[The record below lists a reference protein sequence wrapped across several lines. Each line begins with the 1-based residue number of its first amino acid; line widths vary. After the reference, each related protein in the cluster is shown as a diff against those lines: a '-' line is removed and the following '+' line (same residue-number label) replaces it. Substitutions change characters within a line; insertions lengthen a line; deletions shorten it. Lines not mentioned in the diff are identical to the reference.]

1 MSSWSIDAKPAH
13 VHWTDAQWQ
22 AISLKGGN
30 ILVAAAAGSGK
41 TAVLVERI
49 VRRIM
54 DPLDPAEIDRLLI
67 VTFTKAAAAEMKER
81 IGERIEEQLQT
92 NPSLYLQRQRQLLNR
107 ANISTLH
114 SFCQELI
121 RNYYY
126 DIDVDPKVR
135 IANDTER
142 ELLKEEVLEDVLE
155 RYYSQPVENAESF
168 FELVEAYSNDRSDDG
183 FRSLV
188 FEMYTRSRA
197 HPEPNVWLE
206 SLVTMY
212 NDAYT
217 HPEETI
223 WGTHLLRAIKEKV
236 HAAKNALAKALE
248 LALEHN
254 YEYFQSKLHAVQVMD
269 EYERWDSIREA
280 VEQFTWGRMPA
291 KPRNQDIDEDTLER
305 AKAYRDQSKKL
316 LEDVAE
322 LLKPDPTSYLEVIE
336 AMKPRIVQLVEIVQA
351 FSEHYRAMKREK
363 TLIDFDDLEHFALE
377 ILSSESIRKPSEAAL
392 FYQGHF
398 EEVLTDEYQDTN
410 QVQEAIL
417 ELLSNGRNRFM
428 VGDVKQSI
436 YRFRLAEPALFIHKH
451 ETYAKIDDLNVES
464 ASTEGIKIDLS
475 SNFRSRRTVLD
486 GVNYLFEQTMD
497 KEVGDVTYDESQSL
511 QYGNIH
517 YDDQAS
523 DYDPEV
529 YVVEAPSDANDE
541 ETLTKVEQEAQLVAN
556 KIQRLIHEAYPV
568 FDKQTKATRPVEY
581 RDFAILMRSLPSA
594 PIYLDVFKRAGIP
607 VYSDRDEGYFRRVEV
622 QVMLSLLRVIDNPYQ
637 DIPLASVLR
646 SPIVGL
652 REHELAE
659 IRLQAVGQPFFLK
672 RLRQ

>member
-1 MSSWSIDAKPAH
+1 
-13 VHWTDAQWQ
+13 
-22 AISLKGGN
+22 
-30 ILVAAAAGSGK
+30 
-41 TAVLVERI
+41 
-49 VRRIM
+49 
-54 DPLDPAEIDRLLI
+54 
-67 VTFTKAAAAEMKER
+67 
-81 IGERIEEQLQT
+81 
-92 NPSLYLQRQRQLLNR
+92 
-107 ANISTLH
+107 
-114 SFCQELI
+114 
-121 RNYYY
+121 
-126 DIDVDPKVR
+126 
-135 IANDTER
+135 
-142 ELLKEEVLEDVLE
+142 
-155 RYYSQPVENAESF
+155 
-168 FELVEAYSNDRSDDG
+168 
-183 FRSLV
+183 
-188 FEMYTRSRA
+188 
-197 HPEPNVWLE
+197 
-206 SLVTMY
+206 
-212 NDAYT
+212 
-217 HPEETI
+217 
-223 WGTHLLRAIKEKV
+223 
-236 HAAKNALAKALE
+236 
-248 LALEHN
+248 
-254 YEYFQSKLHAVQVMD
+254 
-269 EYERWDSIREA
+269 
-280 VEQFTWGRMPA
+280 
-291 KPRNQDIDEDTLER
+291 
-305 AKAYRDQSKKL
+305 
-316 LEDVAE
+316 
-322 LLKPDPTSYLEVIE
+322 
-336 AMKPRIVQLVEIVQA
+336 
-351 FSEHYRAMKREK
+351 
-363 TLIDFDDLEHFALE
+363 
-377 ILSSESIRKPSEAAL
+377 
-392 FYQGHF
+392 
-398 EEVLTDEYQDTN
+398 
-410 QVQEAIL
+410 
-417 ELLSNGRNRFM
+417 M

-659 IRLQAVGQPFFLK
+659 IRLQAVGQPFF
-672 RLRQ
+672 